1 MHKRCKPTFGIAE
14 IGIFTNFSSRHLS
27 DSHWLLLPKIRP
39 KAQSPGKNEVDVKR
53 KRKNRIREVYDFLI
67 NGQSKRMIRWCIPSE
82 WRILLCLFASEATLS
97 GNFYLYSKIN
107 GSNHKIRLLSPV
119 LNVHHPSFSFLPSTS
134 PSLSSFLSFPS
145 LVSLPSDSDLQWR
158 RRRGTGWYHI
168 PFKTPVPPYGL
179 VFNPPFQTAPSTL
192 RSTEYSYLSI
202 MHGFLRYWSRR
213 SSLFCLFFC
222 LCSLVLQISAL
233 VLSIHCYPW
242 AMIWLRFVKSLGS
255 LTEGGIFLHL

>member
-1 MHKRCKPTFGIAE
+1 MDPITR
-14 IGIFTNFSSRHLS
+14 S
-27 DSHWLLLPKIRP
+27 
-39 KAQSPGKNEVDVKR
+39 
-53 KRKNRIREVYDFLI
+53 VYF
-67 NGQSKRMIRWCIPSE
+67 P
-82 WRILLCLFASEATLS
+82 LCSMFIT
-97 GNFYLYSKIN
+97 
-107 GSNHKIRLLSPV
+107 LLSPSS
-119 LNVHHPSFSFLPSTS
+119 LARLPLSLFLP
-134 PSLSSFLSFPS
+134 LFPFS
-145 LVSLPSDSDLQWR
+145 RLSLPSDSDLQWR